1 MSVVLSCLCIFISDN
16 SLYLFEMPFGD
27 AIVDIV
33 DKLGEDEI
41 MEEPNKLYLLVR
53 YLDKQ

>member
-1 MSVVLSCLCIFISDN
+1 
-16 SLYLFEMPFGD
+16 MPFGD

-41 MEEPNKLYLLVR
+41 MEEPDKLYLFVR